1 MLIHARLFSRL
12 FALLIVPFL
21 VSESSYAQDHQD
33 YPNRPI
39 TLVVPYPAG
48 GIADVGGRVL
58 AKELSVRLK
67 QTVLVDNKAG
77 GSGIIGAEYVANA
90 KPDGYTL
97 LSAATGTLILAP
109 VLRENL
115 SYKLSSFEPIYGTQD
130 TPLMIAVR
138 ADTPYK
144 SLADVVAAAKKK
156 PGALTFATIGT
167 GSIHHILAE
176 LWQNEAGM
184 KMLHVPYKGAAPGFV
199 DFLGGRIDVMIDYQM
214 QLAPLAK
221 DGRIRIL
228 GVAAPARVPALPDV
242 PTFVESGY
250 KSVLASAFGAIVAP
264 AGTPQPIIKKIAD
277 AFEDMFKSPEV
288 IKYVED
294 RGSLALNLSGEKL
307 DAYLKAEVEK
317 AKKVVE
323 RSKIKLDE

>member
-109 VLRENL
+109 VLRGNL